1 MYEFRLHGG
10 TRRGRITTGTDTLS
24 EVGLVF
30 GIGRSKTRS
39 QMVREEL
46 EVGLD
51 HLRQAA
57 THAAEGVGATVG
69 PRVHAAREVVT
80 PAASRARTAAA
91 GGIAAFTP
99 LAMTAAENARQAGK
113 QAGKQTRRMKRKN
126 AKALRRAVG
135 REERGMSRNRKLT
148 GLLMIGVAA
157 GVAGSMIMRKRRERE
172 EEQWTT
178 HESSTARSATDAAR
192 QMTENAKQMSENA
205 KDKITSA
212 TESAKETLKN
222 ATETAKT
229 AMHSGSTEKDQDKQ
243 PSADRMAASDRLG
256 TDQQSPAATP
266 ASSIRPAGMAGAT
279 GMAGAGN
286 KVHGDPVTG
295 PDRWANGA

>member
-1 MYEFRLHGG
+1 M
-10 TRRGRITTGTDTLS
+10 
-24 EVGLVF
+24 GLVF

-46 EVGLD
+46 EEGLD

-80 PAASRARTAAA
+80 PAASRARNAAA

-99 LAMTAAENARQAGK
+99 LAMSAADGARQT
-113 QAGKQTRRMKRKN
+113 GKQTRRMKRKN

-157 GVAGSMIMRKRRERE
+157 GVAGSMIMRKRRQRE
-172 EEQWTT
+172 EDQWTT

-192 QMTENAKQMSENA
+192 QMTENAKHMSETA
-205 KDKITSA
+205 KDSLQSAQGAVAGRIASA
-212 TESAKETLKN
+212 TESAKHSVIS
-222 ATETAKT
+222 AAETAKST
-229 AMHSGSTEKDQDKQ
+229 ATSAMHSGSSDKDSGKDQDKQ
-243 PSADRMAASDRLG
+243 PTADRIAVSDRLSA
-256 TDQQSPAATP
+256 DPQSPASSP

-286 KVHGDPVTG
+286 KTHGDPITG
-295 PDRWANGA
+295 PDRWPNG

>member
-1 MYEFRLHGG
+1 M
-10 TRRGRITTGTDTLS
+10 
-24 EVGLVF
+24 GLVF

-46 EVGLD
+46 EEGLG

-99 LAMTAAENARQAGK
+99 LAMSAAENARQAGK

-157 GVAGSMIMRKRRERE
+157 GVAGSMIMKKRRQRE

-192 QMTENAKQMSENA
+192 QMTENAKE
-205 KDKITSA
+205 KITSA
-212 TESAKETLKN
+212 TESAKETVKT
-222 ATETAKT
+222 AAETAKT
-229 AMHSGSTEKDQDKQ
+229 AMHTGSSDKEQDKQ
-243 PSADRMAASDRLG
+243 PAADRMAASDRLT
-256 TDQQSPAATP
+256 TDSQSPAASP

-286 KVHGDPVTG
+286 KMHGDPVTG
-295 PDRWANGA
+295 PDRWANG

>member
-1 MYEFRLHGG
+1 M
-10 TRRGRITTGTDTLS
+10 
-24 EVGLVF
+24 GLVF

-46 EVGLD
+46 EEGLG

-99 LAMTAAENARQAGK
+99 LAMSAAENARQAGK

-157 GVAGSMIMRKRRERE
+157 GVAGSMIMKKRRQRE
-172 EEQWTT
+172 EDQWTT

-205 KDKITSA
+205 KDKIA
-212 TESAKETLKN
+212 TAAESAKETVKS
-222 ATETAKT
+222 AADTAKT
-229 AMHSGSTEKDQDKQ
+229 AMHAAPGDKDQDKKDQDKQ
-243 PSADRMAASDRLG
+243 PAADRMAASDRLNPD
-256 TDQQSPAATP
+256 TQSPGTSS

-286 KVHGDPVTG
+286 KMHGDPVTG
-295 PDRWANGA
+295 PDRWANG